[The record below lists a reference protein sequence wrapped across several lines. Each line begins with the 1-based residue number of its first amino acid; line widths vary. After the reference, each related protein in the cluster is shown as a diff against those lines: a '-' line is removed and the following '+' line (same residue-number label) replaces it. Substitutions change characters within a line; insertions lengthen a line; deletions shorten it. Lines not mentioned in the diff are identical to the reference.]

1 MMPREPRT
9 RSKAGK
15 SAPKPAPTKES
26 LLLTALDEIQGER
39 ILCTSLARAQ
49 FAAAVAK
56 RLPAAKVVCHFLDV
70 FLVAQARETLEDS
83 PPNLEIICEADF
95 PEGECDV
102 VALPFLKKGESE
114 LTRELLQQ
122 GRERLRLGGRM
133 LVCTD
138 NPRDQWLHEQMREL
152 FDKVT
157 RRPGSRGVLY
167 SATKTAELKRRRD
180 FAAEFAFRDGE
191 RLIKAV
197 SRPSVFSHR
206 ELDVGSRALLESLSD
221 PVEVIRPGMRILDL
235 GCGAGAVGIALG
247 LRATGVHVHAVD
259 SNPRALQCTARGAE
273 LNGLRLLERLPEDP
287 ARQRSRIAP
296 RDESSLVVRSDDVLV
311 SDSSST
317 STISTQLDADG
328 RVPQPGSFDLVVAN
342 PPYFSNWRIATI
354 FLEAAGRALKPGGV
368 LNLVTKNPDWYLTNL
383 PFVLSDVKAR
393 PVRQYSIVTGQQRGK
408 SRK

>member
-1 MMPREPRT
+1 
-9 RSKAGK
+9 
-15 SAPKPAPTKES
+15 

-56 RLPAAKVVCHFLDV
+56 RLPAAKVICHLFDV
-70 FLVAQARETLEDS
+70 FLMAQARETVEDS
-83 PPNLEIICEADF
+83 PPNLEIVCEADF

-122 GRERLRLGGRM
+122 GHERLRLGGRM
-133 LVCTD
+133 LACTD
-138 NPRDQWLHEQMREL
+138 NPRDQWLHEHMQEL

-235 GCGAGAVGIALG
+235 GCGAGAVGLALA
-247 LRATGVHVHAVD
+247 LRAADVHVHAVD

-273 LNGLRLLERLPEDP
+273 LNGLRLLERLPENP
-287 ARQRSRIAP
+287 TRQPSRLAP
-296 RDESSLVVRSDDVLV
+296 RDKSPLAVRADNVPA

-354 FLEAAGRALKPGGV
+354 FIEAAGRALKPGGV
-368 LNLVTKNPDWYLTNL
+368 LYLVTKNPDWYLTNL
-383 PFVLSDVKAR
+383 PFVLSDVEAR